1 MNENCL
7 KLTAYFGERQR
18 TDGHFLAEQLL
29 ELYGRER
36 VATSIMLRGA
46 AGFGPRHQLRTDSS
60 LSLSEDPPVAVAAV
74 DTDTKIAGLLDTVV
88 DLTPRGLVTVER
100 ARLIGGDTGEDAG
113 GFAMPPEVHDAVK
126 LTVYVGRQERV
137 QRVPAYLAVCDLLFR
152 RGLDGA
158 SAFLGVDGTAH
169 GLRHRARFFGR
180 NVAVPMMII
189 AVGSAD
195 HVGPVVPE
203 LHSILGE
210 PLITLERIRVCKRDG
225 VTLSRPDALPSTD
238 GQGRPLH
245 QKLMVYTSEA
255 SLYDGVPIHRALIRR
270 LRETQC
276 ASGAT
281 ALRGV
286 WGFHGNE
293 PPHGDRLLQL
303 SRRVPVTT
311 IVVDTP
317 DSIARSF
324 EIVDEVTR
332 QHGLVTSE
340 MVPALVSIDPD
351 RPNMPVNLA
360 NYDY

>member
-29 ELYGRER
+29 ALYGRER
-36 VATSIMLRGA
+36 VATSIMLRGTA
-46 AGFGPRHQLRTDSS
+46 SFGPRHQLRTDST
-60 LSLSEDPPVAVAAV
+60 LSLSEDPPVTVAAV
-74 DTDTKIAGLLDTVV
+74 DTDTKISRLVEAVI

-100 ARLIGGDTGEDAG
+100 ARLIGAEREDDAE
-113 GFAMPPEVHDAVK
+113 GFVIPPPVHDAVK

-137 QRVPAYLAVCDLLFR
+137 GRTPAYLAVCDLLFR

-169 GLRHRARFFGR
+169 GRRHRARFFGR
-180 NVAVPMMII
+180 NVDVPMMII

-195 HVGPVVPE
+195 HVARVVAE
-203 LHSILGE
+203 LNDLLFR
-210 PLITLERIRVCKRDG
+210 PLMTIERVRVCKRDG
-225 VTLSRPDALPSTD
+225 ALLARPNTLPSND
-238 GQGRPLH
+238 LQGRPLH
-245 QKLMVYTSEA
+245 QKLMVYTSEG
-255 SLYDGVPIHRALIRR
+255 SLYDGVPVHRALVRR
-270 LRETQC
+270 LRESQR

-281 ALRGV
+281 ALRGM
-286 WGFHGNE
+286 WGFHGSA

-324 EIVDEVTR
+324 DIVDEVTQ

-340 MVPALVSIDPD
+340 MVPALVSIGEAGP
-351 RPNMPVNLA
+351 RHSVELA
-360 NYDY
+360 SYDY